1 MGYWLGWQ
9 RLRQKSGNCC
19 QSKLA
24 FAGCSSA
31 LQPKNKRSSPENG
44 PFGTKQPITQP
55 VTNENIFFGASP
67 KNQSP
72 SPRGYRLT
80 TYSPEA
86 VALVP
91 VGICIFSIVAVRD
104 LYI

>member
-1 MGYWLGWQ
+1 MGNWLGWQ

-44 PFGTKQPITQP
+44 PFWTKQPITQP

-72 SPRGYRLT
+72 SPRG
-80 TYSPEA
+80 
-86 VALVP
+86 
-91 VGICIFSIVAVRD
+91 
-104 LYI
+104 